1 MEALKQNQTLPP
13 DRVRRPGSGNSNSSA
28 AHTETFGMEIS
39 VRLGLRLTA
48 KSAGLLS
55 GVYRRA
61 VVSFSVTQMVMGPS
75 GKSPFRLSGA
85 RWQPNRK
92 P

>member
-1 MEALKQNQTLPP
+1 VEALKQNQTLPP

-55 GVYRRA
+55 GVYRR
-61 VVSFSVTQMVMGPS
+61 VVASFSVTQDGNGPGWEVAVPS
-75 GKSPFRLSGA
+75 VWRAMP
-85 RWQPNRK
+85 PNRK